1 MIWYDGQKEE
11 KNDIFHNDLVSTH
24 DSLRLSGVQQETN
37 LFDITRIEKDEQVD
51 IFRDDWLVTYGQPQP
66 PYLPNGLGGGSQ
78 NKDSAE
84 DRPTDF
90 WKILFNSLTTFIGL
104 HDHLNRNWD
113 W

>member
-78 NKDSAE
+78 NRGE
-84 DRPTDF
+84 RIVFWRPNTNTNTNNIRHIF
-90 WKILFNSLTTFIGL
+90 FFTEYE
-104 HDHLNRNWD
+104 
-113 W
+113 